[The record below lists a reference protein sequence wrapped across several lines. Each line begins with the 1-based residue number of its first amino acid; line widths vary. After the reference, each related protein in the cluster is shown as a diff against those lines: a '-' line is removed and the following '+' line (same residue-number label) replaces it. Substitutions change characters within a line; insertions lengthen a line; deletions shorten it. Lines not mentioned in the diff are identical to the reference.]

1 MTIKYYMRPDSN
13 TPPMYSYHIG
23 KDTDSSWNPTT
34 CIEVTPQPTVNHVFN
49 WNTMSWELS
58 EAYYMAD
65 LRAKRNK
72 EIARTDKYM
81 FEDFPIESTDI
92 TTVMTYR
99 QALRDCPNKA
109 LISDRILPDCPNIC
123 KE

>member
-1 MTIKYYMRPDSN
+1 MIKYYMKPDSN
-13 TPPMYSYHIG
+13 TPPQYAYVVG
-23 KDTDSSWNPTT
+23 EDTDSLWNPST
-34 CIEVTPQPTVNHVFN
+34 CIEVIPQPTVNHIFN
-49 WNTMSWELS
+49 WDTMAWELS

-65 LRAKRNK
+65 LRYKRNK

-92 TTVMTYR
+92 TTVLTYR
-99 QALRDCPNKA
+99 QELRDCPNKEA
-109 LISDRILPDCPNIC
+109 IADRVLPDCPNIC